1 VTTVATESATRPEIE
16 AAHARVREA
25 IQALAPRLVEVS
37 LDLHAH
43 PELAFQEH
51 RSADRLCAELKD
63 GGFAVDRPVAGLD
76 TAFVGH
82 RGSTG
87 AHPRV
92 AVLMEYDALNGIG
105 HACGHNLIAAGGL
118 GAALAAAKALPEV
131 PGELLAIGTPG
142 EEGAGGKIIELE
154 QGVFDGVDS
163 AIMFHPGNRN
173 QAIRHA
179 TACTHIIMRFYGK
192 AAHAAGSP
200 EKGINALNAL
210 IHTFVQIDALRQH
223 MTETNRIHGIIT
235 HGGDAPNV
243 VPEYAEG
250 NFIVRSFTSKGVE
263 ELVERVKACAQ
274 GAALAAGAR
283 VEFEIGRIYAERKNN
298 RVLADRFTQY
308 LEATGEKVE
317 PPRLKGGTGSS
328 DIGNVSLVLPTI
340 HPYMG
345 VAGPDVP
352 GHSREMAAAA
362 AGERAQ
368 QAMLHVA
375 EAMAH
380 VAVDLFLE
388 PGLVEKA
395 WEAFRS
401 TGADIPD

>member
-1 VTTVATESATRPEIE
+1 MAVDAKSTDAIR
-16 AAHARVREA
+16 AAHERVHAA
-25 IQALAPRLVEVS
+25 IEDLRPKLIDVS

-43 PELAFQEH
+43 PELAFEEH
-51 RSADRLCAELKD
+51 HSADRLTEELRA
-63 GGFAVDRPVAGLD
+63 GGFRVERPVAGLA

-82 RGSTG
+82 RGESG
-87 AHPRV
+87 RHPRI
-92 AVLMEYDALNGIG
+92 AILMEYDALAGIG
-105 HACGHNLIAAGGL
+105 HACGHNLSAAGGL
-118 GAALAAAKALPEV
+118 GAALAVARALPEP

-163 AIMFHPGNRN
+163 AMMFHPGTRN
-173 QAIRHA
+173 YAIRHA
-179 TACTHIIMRFYGK
+179 TACTHVIMRFYGK
-192 AAHAAGSP
+192 AAHAAGAP

-210 IHTFVQIDALRQH
+210 IHTFVEIDALRQH

-250 NFIVRSFTSKGVE
+250 NFIVRSFTSEGVK
-263 ELVERVKACAQ
+263 ELLERVKACAE
-274 GAALAAGAR
+274 GSALAAGAR
-283 VEFEIGRIYAERKNN
+283 VEFEVGRIYAERKNN
-298 RVLADRFTQY
+298 RVLAGRFTEH
-308 LEATGEKVE
+308 LERTGERVE
-317 PPRLKGGTGSS
+317 EPRLKGGTGSS

-340 HPYMG
+340 HPYMA
-345 VAGPDVP
+345 VAAHDVP
-352 GHSREMAAAA
+352 GHSRAMTEA
-362 AGERAQ
+362 AGQERAQ
-368 QAMLHVA
+368 EAMLHVA

-395 WEAFRS
+395 WESFRT

>member
-1 VTTVATESATRPEIE
+1 MKDLAADMTTSAEIQ
-16 AAHARVREA
+16 AAHERVHQA
-25 IQALAPRLVEVS
+25 IQSLAPKLVEVS

-51 RSADRLCAELKD
+51 RSADRLTAELA
-63 GGFAVDRPVAGLD
+63 GAGFHVDRPVAGLD
-76 TAFVGH
+76 TAFVGR
-82 RGSTG
+82 RGESG
-87 AHPRV
+87 RHPRI
-92 AVLMEYDALNGIG
+92 AILMEYDALAGIG

-118 GAALAAAKALPEV
+118 GAALAVAQALPEP

-163 AIMFHPGNRN
+163 AIMFHPGTRN
-173 QAIRHA
+173 YAVRHA
-179 TACTHIIMRFYGK
+179 TACTHVIMRFYGK
-192 AAHAAGSP
+192 AAHAAGAP

-250 NFIVRSFTSKGVE
+250 NFIVRSFTSEGVQ
-263 ELVERVKACAQ
+263 ELLERVKACAE
-274 GAALAAGAR
+274 GAAMAAGAR
-283 VEFEIGRIYAERKNN
+283 VEFEVGRIYAERKNN
-298 RVLADRFTQY
+298 RVLADRFTEH
-308 LEATGEKVE
+308 LERTGERVE
-317 PPRLKGGTGSS
+317 APRLKGGTGSS

-340 HPYMG
+340 HPYMA
-345 VAGPDVP
+345 VAAPDVP
-352 GHSREMAAAA
+352 GHSRAMAEA
-362 AGERAQ
+362 AGKERAQ
-368 QAMLHVA
+368 EAMLHVA

-388 PGLVEKA
+388 PGFLERA
-395 WEAFRS
+395 WESFRT